1 MFSNYYTKKQNK
13 RKFSLNNWHENYMKI
28 VEQAKKKLKS
38 EKVDASFL
46 YSLLLLCTSMCANA
60 CWYIHVRVNF
70 VVFSTIFLL
79 FTSSLCPRFLKGS
92 LYFWEW
98 SSSSCFLYR
107 CSEQNIAS
115 QYQEAKRGSK
125 PPLQPFPFHTICA
138 ALKHGLQPDSWFI
151 WTFIHPWN
159 SDRATTFRP
168 DRVHYYL
175 VL

>member
-70 VVFSTIFLL
+70 VVFSTIF
-79 FTSSLCPRFLKGS
+79 RKVAFLPLPYAPGS
-92 LYFWEW
+92 WKAACTFGSGPQAPVFYTDA
-98 SSSSCFLYR
+98 
-107 CSEQNIAS
+107 QN
-115 QYQEAKRGSK
+115 K
-125 PPLQPFPFHTICA
+125 T
-138 ALKHGLQPDSWFI
+138 
-151 WTFIHPWN
+151 
-159 SDRATTFRP
+159 
-168 DRVHYYL
+168 
-175 VL
+175 